1 MPTAKS
7 NYGPITA
14 PDLIENEPVHILRAS
29 DGPAVVALITV
40 ARVLQEKDR
49 EHDADEAFDAAMEM
63 SEWQR
68 ENPEKVHVL
77 KESRETTKGRKKGGK
92 TPKAD

>member
-1 MPTAKS
+1 MPTAQS

-14 PDLIENEPVHILRAS
+14 PDLIENEPVFIIRAS
-29 DGPAVVALITV
+29 DGRAVAALITV

-49 EHDADEAFDAAMEM
+49 EHDANAAFDAAMDM

-68 ENPEKVHVL
+68 EHPEKVHVL
-77 KESRETTKGRKKGGK
+77 NEPRTKGRKRGQTKK
-92 TPKAD
+92 DD